1 MLVRFGDLS
10 QSDCSKWVMWQVK
23 DIGIDTKIEVIVAS
37 PTTWEAHHSP
47 RASQVVGDATMTEM
61 EVSISILSWWNK
73 INYK

>member
-1 MLVRFGDLS
+1 M
-10 QSDCSKWVMWQVK
+10 

-47 RASQVVGDATMTEM
+47 RAKPEGEARGLWWASQVVGDATMTEM